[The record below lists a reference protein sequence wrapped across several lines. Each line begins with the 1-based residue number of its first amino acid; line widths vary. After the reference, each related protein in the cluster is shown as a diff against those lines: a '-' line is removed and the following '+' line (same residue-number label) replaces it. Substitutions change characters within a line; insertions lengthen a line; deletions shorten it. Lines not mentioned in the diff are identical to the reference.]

1 MLYDLLRP
9 LAVLLCKI
17 LFRIQI
23 KGRENIPKK
32 GGFILASNHLSYLDP
47 VVLGVASPR
56 KLSFMARDDLFDVPI
71 FGSFIRSLGAF
82 PVKRNSPDISAFKE
96 VFKRIK
102 QGKPVVIFPEG
113 RRSPDGKLLS
123 PLAGIGFIAAHLS
136 CPVIPSYIQGTDK
149 ALPINSH
156 FIKPK
161 KVRVYLGK
169 QIFIER
175 RKPYNYPEIAQQ
187 IMEAIR
193 CLECKSH

>member
-1 MLYDLLRP
+1 MLYYLLRP

-23 KGRENIPKK
+23 KGKENIPKK

-56 KLSFMARDDLFDVPI
+56 RLNFMARDDLFDVPI
-71 FGSFIRSLGAF
+71 FSSLIRSLGAF

-96 VFKRIK
+96 VFKRIR
-102 QGKPVVIFPEG
+102 QGKGVVIFPEG
-113 RRSPDGKLLS
+113 RRSPNGRLLS
-123 PLAGIGFIAAHLS
+123 PLAGIGFIAVHLPV
-136 CPVIPSYIQGTDK
+136 PVIPSYIQGTDK
-149 ALPINSH
+149 ALPINSC
-156 FIKPK
+156 FIRPK
-161 KVRVYLGK
+161 KVKVYLGE

-175 RKPYNYPEIAQQ
+175 EKPYNYLKIAQQ

-193 CLECKSH
+193 RLECKSH

>member
-1 MLYDLLRP
+1 MLYYLLRP
-9 LAVLLCKI
+9 LAILLCKI

-56 KLSFMARDDLFDVPI
+56 KLNFMARDDLFDVPI

-96 VFKRIK
+96 TFKRIK
-102 QGKPVVIFPEG
+102 QGKPVVVFPEG
-113 RRSPDGKLLS
+113 RRSPDGKLLN
-123 PLAGIGFIAAHLS
+123 PLPGIGFLATHLS
-136 CPVIPSYIQGTDK
+136 VPVIPSYIRGTDK
-149 ALPINSH
+149 ALPMNS
-156 FIKPK
+156 FLIRPK
-161 KVRVYLGK
+161 KIKVYLGE

-193 CLECKSH
+193 RLECQSH

>member
-1 MLYDLLRP
+1 MLYYFLRP
-9 LAVLLCKI
+9 IAILLCKI

-56 KLSFMARDDLFDVPI
+56 RLNFMARDDLFDVPI

-82 PVKRNSPDISAFKE
+82 PVKRNRADISAFKE
-96 VFKRIK
+96 TFKRIK
-102 QGKPVVIFPEG
+102 QARPVVIFPEG

-123 PLAGIGFIAAHLS
+123 PLAGIGFMALHLS

-149 ALPINSH
+149 ALPMNSC
-156 FIKPK
+156 FIRPK
-161 KVRVYLGK
+161 KVRVYFGQ

-193 CLECKSH
+193 RLECQSY